1 MKRRFPSVARD
12 ALCVGLAVCL
22 LATAGCATRSRVSA
36 SNEIATAMFA
46 IRDAKNSGAESYAQD
61 ELSRAEELV
70 GQARDASAAEA
81 ERLAE
86 LATVYA
92 QLAGAKAARQTARR
106 RLAEAESVDVQ
117 AERLERRTLKAVEDR
132 VNP

>member
-1 MKRRFPSVARD
+1 VNGRFLSVGRG
-12 ALCVGLAVCL
+12 ALCVGLAACL

-36 SNEIATAMFA
+36 SNEIATAMYA
-46 IRDAKNSGAESYAQD
+46 IRDAKNSGAESFAQD
-61 ELSRAEELV
+61 DLSKAEMLV
-70 GQARDASAAEA
+70 AQARDAGAEEA

-86 LATVYA
+86 LATAHA
-92 QLAGAKAARQTARR
+92 QLAAAKADRQTARR